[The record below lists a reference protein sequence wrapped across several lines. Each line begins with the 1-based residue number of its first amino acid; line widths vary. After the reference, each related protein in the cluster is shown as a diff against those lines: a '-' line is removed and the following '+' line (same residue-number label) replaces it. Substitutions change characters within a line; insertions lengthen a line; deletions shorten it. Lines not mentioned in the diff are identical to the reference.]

1 MVSDPK
7 YWAMAVAV
15 IPKSPNMCYF
25 LETLP
30 QPIPNFGSETMNGQK
45 IASRLREG
53 SFKKKPHIWAAVPSS
68 GPPPP
73 PPYLGHP

>member
-7 YWAMAVAV
+7 YWVMAVAV

-30 QPIPNFGSETMNGQK
+30 QPIPNFGSETMNGQE
-45 IASRLREG
+45 IASRLTFV
-53 SFKKKPHIWAAVPSS
+53 S
-68 GPPPP
+68 
-73 PPYLGHP
+73 